1 MFTATGIL
9 KTVHKHGALTTL
21 RGAGGG
27 VEKEFL
33 KNIAD
38 CPIIFGQD
46 RLSF

>member
-21 RGAGGG
+21 PGAGG